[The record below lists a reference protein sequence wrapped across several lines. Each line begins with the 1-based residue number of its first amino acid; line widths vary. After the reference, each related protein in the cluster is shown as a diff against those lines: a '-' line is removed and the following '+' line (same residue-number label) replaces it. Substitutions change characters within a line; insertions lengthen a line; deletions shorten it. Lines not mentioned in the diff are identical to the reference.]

1 MTGTPR
7 SPWTTEQDKELQAL
21 IFSASRVETIAQ
33 ALHRTP
39 VCNDGGALAPPAT
52 PGTPLVRFGVGAENQ
67 S

>member
-39 VCNDGGALAPPAT
+39 LGGPSQSGHPAASNEKDREASQ
-52 PGTPLVRFGVGAENQ
+52 PF
-67 S
+67 

>member
-21 IFSASRVETIAQ
+21 IFSAIRVETIAQ
-33 ALHRTP
+33 ALP

-52 PGTPLVRFGVGAENQ
+52 PGTPLVRFGVGRLQ
-67 S
+67 T